1 MKTISLVSFD
11 RKAALI
17 VVPVTIKAGTDI
29 RKYKFAVDTGA
40 TISLIDTDVMT
51 ALGYKQQD
59 SIRTTH
65 TITASKTETVYE
77 YSLDNIMA
85 IGLIRRNFKVI
96 SRSLPMG
103 LGIDG
108 LLGLNFFKNKEL
120 TIDFKLSEIQLK

>member
-1 MKTISLVSFD
+1 MTLVSFS
-11 RKAALI
+11 RKAPLI
-17 VVPVTIKAGTDI
+17 VVPVTIKTETKI
-29 RKYKFAVDTGA
+29 WEYKFAVDTGA
-40 TISLIDTDVMT
+40 TISLMDISLLSDI
-51 ALGYKQQD
+51 GYKKED
-59 SIRTTH
+59 YIRSTQ

-77 YSLDNIMA
+77 YNLDNIMA
-85 IGLIRRNFKVI
+85 IGLIRRNFKII

>member
-1 MKTISLVSFD
+1 MKTISLVSFN

-17 VVPVTIKAGTDI
+17 VVPVTIKTGSEIA
-29 RKYKFAVDTGA
+29 KYHFAVDTGA
-40 TISLIDTDVMT
+40 TISLINSSVMNE
-51 ALGYKQQD
+51 LGYKQQD
-59 SIRTTH
+59 SLRTTH

-85 IGLIRRNFKVI
+85 IGLLRRNFKVI
-96 SRSLPMG
+96 SRTLPMG